1 VPDHLVFG
9 YCHGGVL
16 RAEFAASLLALAME
30 AATPLA
36 GVIAWESGPNIAT
49 ARNQIVHKFLTTSDA
64 AWLVMA
70 DTDMVF
76 AADAADRLIAVA
88 DPVSRPVV
96 GAFCLQR
103 DKDGGTPYPTM
114 FEFGQDGSGRVGFS
128 RLRQWPDAGLVRVD
142 GTGTGF
148 LLMHR
153 DALERV
159 AKAVGDAAAPW
170 FREQPTQAP
179 LALLAE
185 DLTFCLRC
193 RLAEVPVHVHTG
205 VRVGHVKPVM
215 LGEVT

>member
-1 VPDHLVFG
+1 VFG

-16 RAEFAASLLALAME
+16 RSEFAASLLALAME

-76 AADAADRLIAVA
+76 AADAADRLIGAA
-88 DPVSRPVV
+88 DPAGRPVV

-103 DKDGGTPYPTM
+103 DKDGGEPYPTM
-114 FEFGQDGSGRVGFS
+114 FEFGQDTAGRVGFS
-128 RLRQWPDAGLVRVD
+128 RLREWPDDECVRVD

-153 DALERV
+153 DALEQV

-170 FREQPTQAP
+170 FRESPTSAP

-193 RLAEVPVHVHTG
+193 RLAGVPVHVHTG

>member
-1 VPDHLVFG
+1 VPDHVVFG
-9 YCHGGVL
+9 YCHGQHTA
-16 RAEFAASLLALAME
+16 AEFTASLLALAME
-30 AATPLA
+30 GGTPLA

-76 AADAADRLIAVA
+76 AADAADRLIGAA
-88 DPVSRPVV
+88 DPAARPVV

-103 DKDGGTPYPTM
+103 DKDGGAPYPTM
-114 FEFGQDGSGRVGFS
+114 FEFGQDAGGRVGFS
-128 RLRQWPDAGLVRVD
+128 RLREWPDDALVRVD

-153 DALERV
+153 DALETV
-159 AKAVGDAAAPW
+159 AKSVGDAAAPW
-170 FREQPTQAP
+170 FRESPTSAP

-193 RLAEVPVHVHTG
+193 RLAGVPVHVHTG
-205 VRVGHVKPVM
+205 VKVGHVKPVM

>member
-1 VPDHLVFG
+1 MPDHVVFG
-9 YCHGGVL
+9 YCHGGVV

-30 AATPLA
+30 AATPLDA
-36 GVIAWESGPNIAT
+36 VIAWESGPNIAT
-49 ARNQIVHKFLTTSDA
+49 ARNQIVNKFLTEGDT
-64 AWLVMA
+64 AWLLMA

-76 AADAADRLIAVA
+76 APDAADRLIAAA
-88 DPVSRPVV
+88 DPVSRPIV
-96 GAFCLQR
+96 GGFCLQR

-114 FEFGQDGSGRVGFS
+114 FEFGQDAAGRVGFS
-128 RLRQWPDAGLVRVD
+128 RLRQWPGNGLVRVD

-153 DALERV
+153 DALETV
-159 AKAVGDAAAPW
+159 AKAVNDPAAPW
-170 FREQPTQAP
+170 FREMPGQAP

-205 VRVGHVKPVM
+205 VKIGHVKPVM